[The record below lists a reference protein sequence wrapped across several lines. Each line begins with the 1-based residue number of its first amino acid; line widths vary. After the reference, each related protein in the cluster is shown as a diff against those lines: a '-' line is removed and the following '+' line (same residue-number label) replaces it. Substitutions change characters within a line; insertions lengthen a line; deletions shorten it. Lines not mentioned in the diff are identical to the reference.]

1 MKKINNKIKVAV
13 LLGLGVISLTSC
25 GLTRNSTSL
34 NPTNPDKIIENIIN
48 NITQIDKDVSVSEI
62 SNSITDVYKKVS
74 KGCIGVYSKGETSYS
89 TGSGVIFKE
98 ENGLYYAVTNEHVVD
113 EGSSFK
119 AYFGDGIYVNAT
131 LIGKDPTN
139 DVAVISFSLDD
150 FPSIKKEVYIIPLE
164 NNTLLSIGETAL
176 AIGCPL
182 SMTEHFNNL
191 TSGIVSNISNLE
203 ISIDTP
209 VNSGNSGGGL
219 FNLKGELI
227 GLVYKKDTY
236 SSGSSRV
243 PVDCMGYAIPLDI
256 VSKAVNDILTLNG
269 DIERPTIGITVT
281 TVSTLL
287 ENNNYEIY
295 SKYLPSI
302 DNKYNY
308 VIITD
313 VSSNTPASKA
323 GLQAND
329 VLLEIGGYEINSL
342 SDISYRLHQMLKTDS
357 TTLKIYRSSTGE
369 TVTIVVNLNNN

>member
-281 TVSTLL
+281 SVSTLL